1 MKKRSVFQINCT
13 FLVALVMALLISMPV
28 FCYGDLHF
36 NSDSVPIVVN
46 DEDTIPVSDLGR
58 QIDILAYKLENLEN
72 SLKGVLK
79 SVTKTNEYIKTE
91 LVDAENEDSGI
102 VKNVVWMIASERQEV
117 ENAVKQQHELKALLK
132 YYGSV
137 LKEKTALFLQNA
149 NSRATPET
157 TGITEIKTE
166 AALSENEPAPQK
178 AETAIITMEST
189 PFQRDKKAGPI
200 TIFKEKTAVLKKNA
214 DSPAMPEVAGITEI
228 KTETAL
234 TEGEPAPQKA
244 ETAVETMENTLL
256 GRDEEEG
263 PITITNLVIGLI
275 LIFVVVLLIVT
286 LTTFQ
291 KISGHMN
298 DSGGL
303 RVDAKLPLP
312 TAQDS
317 KSGTDRNVDHSLPIV
332 VGEAVFRIRMTMN
345 GVDRSSE
352 QFSAFGYQLSRVEDA
367 IIRHGYSIV
376 DLTGKPY
383 ENEQSMKVVN
393 IVERD
398 DIDPGAT
405 IINRMLKPRI
415 MYEKIIVSH
424 GTVELATSSK
434 AKN

>member
-1 MKKRSVFQINCT
+1 MMKKRSVFQINCT
-13 FLVALVMALLISMPV
+13 FLVALVTALLISMPV

-36 NSDSVPIVVN
+36 NNDSVPIVVN
-46 DEDTIPVSDLGR
+46 DEDTISVSDLGR
-58 QIDILAYKLENLEN
+58 QIDILAYKLENFEN
-72 SLKGVLK
+72 SLKGLLK

-91 LVDAENEDSGI
+91 LVDAENEDPGI

-137 LKEKTALFLQNA
+137 LKEKTALFEKNA

-157 TGITEIKTE
+157 
-166 AALSENEPAPQK
+166 ALSKNEPEPQK

-189 PFQRDKKAGPI
+189 PFKRDKKAGPI
-200 TIFKEKTAVLKKNA
+200 TILKEKTAVLEKNA
-214 DSPAMPEVAGITEI
+214 DSPAMPEAAGITEI
-228 KTETAL
+228 KTETTS
-234 TEGEPAPQKA
+234 TESEPAPQKA
-244 ETAVETMENTLL
+244 EMAFGTMEKTLL
-256 GRDEEEG
+256 GSDEEEG

-286 LTTFQ
+286 LTIFQ

-303 RVDAKLPLP
+303 RVDTKVPLP
-312 TAQDS
+312 TVRDS
-317 KSGTDRNVDHSLPIV
+317 KSGTDGNVDHSLPIV
-332 VGEAVFRIRMTMN
+332 VGEAIFRIRMTMN

-367 IIRHGYSIV
+367 IMRHGYSIV
-376 DLTGKPY
+376 DLTGKPF

-393 IVERD
+393 VVERD

-415 MYEKIIVSH
+415 MHDKIIVSH